1 MRLWAGEGFLGLVGK
16 QEWPGAWGGG
26 TCQNCGLFFF
36 FFSGVGGQLSRGE
49 PGDPALGCHVL
60 GVGRIAF

>member
-16 QEWPGAWGGG
+16 QEWPGGWGHA
-26 TCQNCGLFFF
+26 QNEACFFF

-60 GVGRIAF
+60 GLGRIAF